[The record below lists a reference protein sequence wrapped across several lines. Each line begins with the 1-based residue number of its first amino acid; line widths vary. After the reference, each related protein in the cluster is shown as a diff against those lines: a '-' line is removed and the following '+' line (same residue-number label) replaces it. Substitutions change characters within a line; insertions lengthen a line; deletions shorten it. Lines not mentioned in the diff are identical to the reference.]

1 MKIFLW
7 QGVNRRHPFYH
18 LIFLNAVLLKFEA
31 MFLREKEGSCSG
43 LRERTR
49 LGSVLVLERVYGAM
63 ARRGSLPFKGPTSP
77 LGLLFYKS
85 ALQLDS
91 GSRRCGGVHPRI
103 IFL

>member
-1 MKIFLW
+1 MKIFLR
-7 QGVNRRHPFYH
+7 QGVHRRYPFNR
-18 LIFLNAVLLKFEA
+18 LIFLNAVLLEFEPV
-31 MFLREKEGSCSG
+31 FLREKEGTCSG

-63 ARRGSLPFKGPTSP
+63 ARRRSLPFKGPASP

-91 GSRRCGGVHPRI
+91 GPRRCGGVHARI